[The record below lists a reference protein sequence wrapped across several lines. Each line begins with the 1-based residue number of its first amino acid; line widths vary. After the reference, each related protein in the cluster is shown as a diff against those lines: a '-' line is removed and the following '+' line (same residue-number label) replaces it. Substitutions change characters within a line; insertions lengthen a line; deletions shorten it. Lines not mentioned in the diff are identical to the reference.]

1 MKPTMQR
8 TLPPMEDKRLDRLP
22 ESAKTAVKKVDGP
35 LDAAKKRAG
44 KAVRA
49 AIGEEA
55 VRVYGDEGLMSR
67 VMSGPGIP
75 DYMARI
81 VERPDAL
88 RRYAVALLSE
98 VPNIRITTNVAWEEE
113 KAV

>member
-1 MKPTMQR
+1 MAV
-8 TLPPMEDKRLDRLP
+8 TLPKPSRDLEDKRLDRLP
-22 ESAKTAVKKVDGP
+22 ESAKSAVKKVDGP
-35 LDAAKKRAG
+35 LEAAKKRAG
-44 KAVRA
+44 RAVRA

-98 VPNIRITTNVAWEEE
+98 VPNVRITTNVAWEEE

>member
-1 MKPTMQR
+1 MSGKATATAR
-8 TLPPMEDKRLDRLP
+8 VEEVKRVDRLP
-22 ESAKTAVKKVDGP
+22 ESAKSAVKKIDCP

-49 AIGEEA
+49 AIGDEA

-81 VERPDAL
+81 VNNDEATV
-88 RRYAVALLSE
+88 RYALSLLRG
-98 VPNIRITTNVAWEEE
+98 VPNVRVRTTVDFDEE
-113 KAV
+113 KVG